1 MLFNHPSNRHNMI
14 AGKENRHS
22 VFTENN
28 SETPKYPRPSALA
41 QAEPESQSCNLL
53 VWGGGA
59 GLEHEGSERILVPG
73 GGTKM
78 AHGLFLLVALL
89 VLGMQVPAACW
100 RRKGEKLGG
109 CPADDTPC
117 LWQRPDQ
124 CSEDS
129 QCPRLK
135 KCCSRAC
142 YRQCLPPVRVKL
154 GDCPKD
160 DLLCLS
166 PIQHLCGKDTD
177 CSGIQK
183 CCLAACGRDCRE
195 PAKG

>member
-1 MLFNHPSNRHNMI
+1 LRYHSNYDYL
-14 AGKENRHS
+14 
-22 VFTENN
+22 VLL
-28 SETPKYPRPSALA
+28 YSAK
-41 QAEPESQSCNLL
+41 
-53 VWGGGA
+53 
-59 GLEHEGSERILVPG
+59 HLVPSS
-73 GGTKM
+73 
-78 AHGLFLLVALL
+78 A
-89 VLGMQVPAACW
+89 P
-100 RRKGEKLGG
+100 RKQKLGG

-195 PAKG
+195 PAKGTCLGRTLLPTPTPIHSFIHSFIHIY